1 MRNNRYLTTKV
12 ALRGVARGNLFGES
26 AFHTANPLAQGEG
39 HLMRERLGAGRPT
52 VTGFEGEPIT
62 REDLPEHADIRWVRR
77 RKARVVAAVRGG
89 LLSLHEALERYSLS
103 LEEFIEWE
111 REVAGELAERRRT
124 GRLRELTRVGRAK
137 TGRRRRSN

>member
-1 MRNNRYLTTKV
+1 
-12 ALRGVARGNLFGES
+12 
-26 AFHTANPLAQGEG
+26 
-39 HLMRERLGAGRPT
+39 MRERLGAGRPPT
-52 VTGFEGEPIT
+52 ATGFEGEPLT

-89 LLSLHEALERYSLS
+89 ILSLHEALERYSLS

-124 GRLRELTRVGRAK
+124 GRLRELTRVGRAR

>member
-1 MRNNRYLTTKV
+1 VQNNRNLTTKV
-12 ALRGVARGNLFGES
+12 ALRVVARGTFFGES
-26 AFHTANPLAQGEG
+26 AFHTRS
-39 HLMRERLGAGRPT
+39 HLCKGSFFMRERMGAGRPPT
-52 VTGFEGEPIT
+52 VTSLEGEPLT

-89 LLSLHEALERYSLS
+89 ILSLHEALERYSLS

-124 GRLRELTRVGRAK
+124 GRLRELTRVGRGK